1 MATQATSYDRFEA
14 AAELEVGARQRPRK
28 EKADPYR
35 LRPLPNESI
44 YFYRK
49 AIDNSRVVRQADPQ
63 ARSRCWRWIATA
75 TASTMFLFAL
85 LWPNV
90 CGLLAGYQIESLK
103 VEQQRLFAEKAELEV
118 AEARL
123 LSPERLER
131 MAQTQE
137 FIDPTPEQVVFLH
150 PKADGALALNVPAR

>member
-28 EKADPYR
+28 EKDDPYR

-49 AIDNSRVVRQADPQ
+49 TIDNSRVVRQADPQ

-103 VEQQRLFAEKAELEV
+103 AEQQRLLAQRAELEV

-137 FIDPTPEQVVFLH
+137 FIDPAPEQVVFLQ
-150 PKADGALALNVPAR
+150 PKADGALALNLPAK

>member
-28 EKADPYR
+28 EQADPYR

-103 VEQQRLFAEKAELEV
+103 AEQQRLLAQRAELEV

-137 FIDPTPEQVVFLH
+137 FIDPAPEQVVFLQ
-150 PKADGALALNVPAR
+150 PKADGALALNLPAK

>member
-49 AIDNSRVVRQADPQ
+49 TIDNSRVVRQADPQ

-75 TASTMFLFAL
+75 TAGTMFLFAL

-103 VEQQRLFAEKAELEV
+103 TEQQRLLAERAELEV

-137 FIDPTPEQVVFLH
+137 FIDPAPEQVVFLQ

>member
-14 AAELEVGARQRPRK
+14 EAAARQRSRK

-49 AIDNSRVVRQADPQ
+49 AIDNSRVVRQADPR

-75 TASTMFLFAL
+75 MASTMFLFAL

-90 CGLLAGYQIESLK
+90 CSLLAGYQIESLK
-103 VEQQRLFAEKAELEV
+103 ADQQRLLAERAELEV

-131 MAQTQE
+131 MARRQE
-137 FIDPTPEQVVFLH
+137 FIDPAPEQVVFLQ

>member
-49 AIDNSRVVRQADPQ
+49 TIDNSRVVRQADPQ

-103 VEQQRLFAEKAELEV
+103 AEQQRLLAQRAELEV

-137 FIDPTPEQVVFLH
+137 FIDPAPEQVVFLQ
-150 PKADGALALNVPAR
+150 PKADGALALNLPAK

>member
-1 MATQATSYDRFEA
+1 MATQATLYDRFEA
-14 AAELEVGARQRPRK
+14 AAEPEAGARQPSRK
-28 EKADPYR
+28 EKTDPYR

-49 AIDNSRVVRQADPQ
+49 AIDNSRVVRQADPR

-75 TASTMFLFAL
+75 TASTLFLFAL

-90 CGLLAGYQIESLK
+90 YGLLAGYQIESLK
-103 VEQQRLFAEKAELEV
+103 AAQQRLVAERAELEV

-131 MAQTQE
+131 MARTQE
-137 FIDPTPEQVVFLH
+137 FIDPAPEQVVFLQ
-150 PKADGALALNVPAR
+150 PKADGALALNVPAK

>member
-14 AAELEVGARQRPRK
+14 AGEPEVGARQRSRK
-28 EKADPYR
+28 ERADPYR
-35 LRPLPNESI
+35 LRPLPNEGI

-75 TASTMFLFAL
+75 TTGTLFLLAL
-85 LWPNV
+85 LWPSV

-103 VEQQRLFAEKAELEV
+103 AVQQRLVAQRAELEV

-131 MAQTQE
+131 MAQTQA
-137 FIDPTPEQVVFLH
+137 FIDPAPEQVVFLQ
-150 PKADGALALNVPAR
+150 PKADGALALNVPAK